1 MAPKAKSNYQFHAM
15 SKSFWSR
22 DKHLLFKIGPLKL
35 CLSHNC
41 SQVLLFHN
49 FVRCF
54 VTDLVSSYVFAVWSW
69 KSLECTESST
79 QKALLGAFFHLSM
92 YHHKNLTHF
101 IFEDVCS
108 SSMKIL
114 NFIIQGVVIQ
124 IKLLKNYITS
134 GLARQLHEFCVLLIC
149 KVQKYSQKYSLQSH
163 RHNLSYL
170 SLSNFSR
177 TFTLTFRLYLP
188 GYLSAS

>member
-1 MAPKAKSNYQFHAM
+1 MGHEWECTFEGGLGQWEPLENRRGRGSKGFFAYFCELYLSMAPKAKSNYQFHAM

-69 KSLECTESST
+69 KSLACAESSS

-92 YHHKNLTHF
+92 YHQKNLTHF

-108 SSMKIL
+108 SSIKI
-114 NFIIQGVVIQ
+114 
-124 IKLLKNYITS
+124 
-134 GLARQLHEFCVLLIC
+134 
-149 KVQKYSQKYSLQSH
+149 
-163 RHNLSYL
+163 
-170 SLSNFSR
+170 
-177 TFTLTFRLYLP
+177 
-188 GYLSAS
+188 